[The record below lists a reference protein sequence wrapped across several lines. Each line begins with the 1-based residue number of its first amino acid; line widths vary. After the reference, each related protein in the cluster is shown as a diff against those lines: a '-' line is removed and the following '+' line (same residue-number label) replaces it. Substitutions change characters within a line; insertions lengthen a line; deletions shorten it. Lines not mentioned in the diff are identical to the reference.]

1 MNLFIGIVINFLPLL
16 IAIIAH
22 EVSHGWMAY
31 WRGDDTAKRQGRLSL
46 NPLRHIDP
54 MGSVVVPAILLL
66 SKVGFVIG
74 WAKPVPGN
82 YCNLKKPRKDTFLIS
97 AAGIV
102 TNLYLALISA
112 LLTYLLPFIH
122 SLTVQAL
129 ANAFLINMV
138 IINIIIAAFNLLPI
152 PPLDGSK
159 IFFGWINRP
168 WAAKYVSA
176 EREGLIAIVVLAF
189 ILPYLANLLG
199 FNFHPLGWYLVNV
212 TKLTA
217 SVLL

>member
-1 MNLFIGIVINFLPLL
+1 
-16 IAIIAH
+16 
-22 EVSHGWMAY
+22 
-31 WRGDDTAKRQGRLSL
+31 
-46 NPLRHIDP
+46 

-74 WAKPVPGN
+74 WAKPVPVN
-82 YCNLKKPRKDTFLIS
+82 YCNLKKPRKDIFLIS